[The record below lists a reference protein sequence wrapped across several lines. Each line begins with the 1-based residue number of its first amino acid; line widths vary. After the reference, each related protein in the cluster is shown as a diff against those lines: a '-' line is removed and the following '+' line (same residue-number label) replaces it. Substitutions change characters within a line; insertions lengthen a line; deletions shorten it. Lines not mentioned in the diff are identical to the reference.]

1 MSFDAQQEEQKA
13 LTLLNQGKVELAL
26 SSFKQI
32 LRYDPKNRRIKKQ
45 VADLQMRLGQTKEAT
60 DLYLSIVETMVKEN
74 QHKQAIPL
82 YRDLIKLRPKDYE
95 MHLEIAECMLKSNM
109 NNDAISHFKKAV
121 EMTQRQKPDK
131 AQEIQKKV
139 IALQPGE
146 LQERRKLAELLE
158 AANWLDKA
166 SDEWK
171 RFAELNRR
179 LGNPKEA
186 ARSMEQAVRIREN
199 WESRLDAAQARLDA
213 KEPRRSLEH
222 VHQIYKEYYLEPRV
236 LALLGA
242 GLQSVH
248 RLDQARQLWLLA
260 AKKYEDEQRK
270 LAAYEQAIE
279 CGMDPNDIGEA
290 YTKLAYRLH
299 GKNMRLTDCD
309 WASIQSA
316 VDGRFAVKAR
326 LLLQYKQYKLA
337 LQAIREAEG
346 MEKRPSIFATLVE
359 CLIATEQIDDA
370 IVLLQ
375 EFKSKDAQ
383 IQQDVQQRLAG
394 ISKEEVE
401 EVIDDEFLDD
411 ELGDDFASID
421 SDVSVSSV
429 EQPRHVQPAMPSA
442 DALMQQAR
450 LARSKGNNEE
460 AMALLNAV
468 LEIDI
473 MHSEAIECLGSWA
486 MDGSA
491 QVETPSFAT
500 QNFAPQS
507 FATPNSSTTDFGF
520 GNLGNTPFAQNN
532 AISTNPSPVS
542 NLASASAAV
551 LEIRKRML
559 VGLYDEAA
567 MLAEQDGSVDAKMLL
582 IGIRIAQGNYR
593 VAANLAQD
601 TVDSINE
608 QHPQYLPLM
617 WEVATAYSLQQKVRS
632 VQRTLDE
639 MQDVDPTYRAEEIQL
654 WREALELIS

>member
-13 LTLLNQGKVELAL
+13 LTLLNQGKVELAI

-222 VHQIYKEYYLEPRV
+222 VYQIYKEYYLEPRV

-279 CGMDPNDIGEA
+279 CGMDPNDIGET
-290 YTKLAYRLH
+290 YTALAYRLH
-299 GKNMRLTDCD
+299 GKNMRLTDCH

-359 CLIATEQIDDA
+359 CLIATEQIEEA
-370 IVLLQ
+370 IAMLQ
-375 EFKSKDAQ
+375 DFKSKDAQ

-411 ELGDDFASID
+411 ELEDNFDSIASNI
-421 SDVSVSSV
+421 SVSSV
-429 EQPRHVQPAMPSA
+429 EEPTPVQETFSA
-442 DALMQQAR
+442 DSLMQQAR
-450 LARSKGNNEE
+450 LAHAKGNNEE

-473 MHSEAIECLGSWA
+473 MHSEAIECLSSWS
-486 MDGSA
+486 MDGSSQA
-491 QVETPSFAT
+491 ERPSFTT
-500 QNFAPQS
+500 QNFASQS
-507 FATPNSSTTDFGF
+507 FATSNSSTTDFGF
-520 GNLGNTPFAQNN
+520 GNLGNTAFAQNN
-532 AISTNPSPVS
+532 AISNSSPVL
-542 NLASASAAV
+542 NLASVSANV
-551 LEIRKRML
+551 LDIRKRML

-608 QHPQYLPLM
+608 QHPQFLPLM

-639 MQDVDPTYRAEEIQL
+639 IQDVDPTYRAEEIQL